1 MPHSRFA
8 DREERLA
15 TEGREKYRGTA
26 RIRLEA
32 LHFPRGE
39 PWELDRKNIEKLKK
53 CFEKGQCDRV
63 TRNHIPAVIDQS
75 QLTQA
80 LNDSSVSAERL
91 LNNHDSPHPTL
102 KFPAGFQAPH
112 SGRARDPHPKRK
124 MVDDADYGLKTALI
138 EEYSN
143 EKPPTAGEIYCK
155 ISQYRRERDLYSE
168 RRWWSHLSKRE
179 TRCLNGLFRHPELHT
194 GFDDLLDLPGL
205 WGGMRISTLNKMIS
219 MNFPEIHGQL
229 ASGLIFAAFSPEDRD
244 TIIRLFATA
253 TPLTLEQ
260 SCPAFVSDDPAA
272 AGVRC
277 GFPDEEAHARD
288 AKSLVIANLH
298 AEVDEHGESV
308 TSFFVRRSVYFT
320 FFGRPSDTT
329 TKRRSNPA
337 PHTGGGIHVDL
348 QQERLGALG
357 GGRSV
362 SGQGRPTPQE
372 EARMAQE
379 RMAQDLWERNRLHER
394 QASVEAGNNVR
405 EGGDASQPTQR
416 NQRRG
421 THVNRERNIADG
433 LARTSEQ
440 PEDPP
445 QSSSPAADLE
455 ALVNSYQDLIR
466 TDDVDSSAHGQ
477 PSEQNP
483 DRQLQ
488 IIPPSSMVR
497 IEFKIYERDVWRT
510 DRSLLV
516 DSSDP
521 SEVERVAKNYM
532 RKHIR
537 PFDSSLN
544 PLVPRTCFQ
553 AAIADGSNT
562 ILLVPE
568 NSIQVNNQLVKHV
581 PDAMSTEAG

>member
-1 MPHSRFA
+1 
-8 DREERLA
+8 
-15 TEGREKYRGTA
+15 
-26 RIRLEA
+26 
-32 LHFPRGE
+32 
-39 PWELDRKNIEKLKK
+39 
-53 CFEKGQCDRV
+53 
-63 TRNHIPAVIDQS
+63 
-75 QLTQA
+75 
-80 LNDSSVSAERL
+80 
-91 LNNHDSPHPTL
+91 
-102 KFPAGFQAPH
+102 
-112 SGRARDPHPKRK
+112 
-124 MVDDADYGLKTALI
+124 
-138 EEYSN
+138 
-143 EKPPTAGEIYCK
+143 
-155 ISQYRRERDLYSE
+155 
-168 RRWWSHLSKRE
+168 
-179 TRCLNGLFRHPELHT
+179 
-194 GFDDLLDLPGL
+194 
-205 WGGMRISTLNKMIS
+205 MRISTLNKMIS
-219 MNFPEIHGQL
+219 MNFPEAVVHYLEDIKEFWSQLLAYNKQAMRMLDNVTVKAVELMAPRHSRRDAQKLHGQL
-229 ASGLIFAAFSPEDRD
+229 ASGQIFAAFNSEDRD
-244 TIIRLFATA
+244 AIWSRLRTASGLIPSLFTLFEDLKYLQACAGSMRHLVEPAPGQTLFVALDDKFFGSTEDWDLAYRRLWLYSMEYYSKLPAPPKDTKKNRLAKAGTTKPDEVVLSDFAALASQLGFQSDQISALKERSSDREIARAALLNARKPDSYEYTGQSLESHTEQIIRLFATA

-260 SCPAFVSDDPAA
+260 SSPAFVSDDPAA

-298 AEVDEHGESV
+298 AEVDKQGESV
-308 TSFFVRRSVYFT
+308 TSFFVRKSVYFA
-320 FFGRPSDTT
+320 FFGRPSETT

-337 PHTGGGIHVDL
+337 PHTGGGLDL

-357 GGRSV
+357 GGRNV
-362 SGQGRPTPQE
+362 SGQGHPTPQE
-372 EARMAQE
+372 VARMAQE
-379 RMAQDLWERNRLHER
+379 R
-394 QASVEAGNNVR
+394 QASEEAGNNLR

-421 THVNRERNIADG
+421 THVNLERSIADG

-445 QSSSPAADLE
+445 QMSSPAAGRE
-455 ALVNSYQDLIR
+455 ALVNSSQDLIR

-477 PSEQNP
+477 PSEQNL

-510 DRSLLV
+510 ERCLLV

-521 SEVERVAKNYM
+521 SEVERVAKKYM

-544 PLVPRTCFQ
+544 LLVPRTCFQ

-568 NSIQVNNQLVKHV
+568 NRIQVNNQLVKYV
-581 PDAMSTEAG
+581 PAVMSDGKLSTEAG